1 MERGPLCPNVF
12 PSSHVDAVFLDRKFC
27 HFYRRKL
34 GKEVKKDFLLLSRRW
49 KGTGSEF
56 WLSEVGDF
64 SPINIPAA
72 AGIHPGE
79 RRSHGA
85 G

>member
-1 MERGPLCPNVF
+1 M
-12 PSSHVDAVFLDRKFC
+12 
-27 HFYRRKL
+27 
-34 GKEVKKDFLLLSRRW
+34 KKDFLLLSRRW

-56 WLSEVGDF
+56 WLSEVGDL
-64 SPINIPAA
+64 SPVRIPAA

-79 RRSHGA
+79 HGSHGA

>member
-1 MERGPLCPNVF
+1 METGPLCANVF
-12 PSSHVDAVFLDRKFC
+12 PSSHVDSVSLHRKFC
-27 HFYRRKL
+27 HFYQRKL
-34 GKEVKKDFLLLSRRW
+34 RKEMKKDFLLLSRRW

-56 WLSEVGDF
+56 WLSEVGDL
-64 SPINIPAA
+64 SPVRIPAA

-79 RRSHGA
+79 HGSHGA